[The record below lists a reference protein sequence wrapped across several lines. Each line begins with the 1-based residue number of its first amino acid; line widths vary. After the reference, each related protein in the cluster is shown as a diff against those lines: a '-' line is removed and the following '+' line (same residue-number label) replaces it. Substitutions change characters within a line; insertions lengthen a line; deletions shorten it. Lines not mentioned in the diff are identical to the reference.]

1 MCMLITLKQCPALKL
16 CQEKSATTVSLF
28 FANSV
33 KVRGG
38 KFVQVQTPIRVPT
51 VKILFEHAGL

>member
-1 MCMLITLKQCPALKL
+1 MYANHTETMPCFKAMSRKA
-16 CQEKSATTVSLF
+16 ATTVSLF